1 MKVQD
6 ENARRSSMLVVCR
19 KISSAVWKIF
29 STGYVC
35 YVMLCYV
42 MLCYVMLCYVMLCY
56 VMLCYVM
63 LCYVML
69 C

>member
-29 STGYVC
+29 STKVSQMMQIPSRFKVVENVKSKGKCRVIRP
-35 YVMLCYV
+35 VLQETM
-42 MLCYVMLCYVMLCY
+42 
-56 VMLCYVM
+56 
-63 LCYVML
+63 
-69 C
+69 

>member
-29 STGYVC
+29 FVL
-35 YVMLCYV
+35 VLV
-42 MLCYVMLCYVMLCY
+42 LVVIF
-56 VMLCYVM
+56 
-63 LCYVML
+63 
-69 C
+69 

>member
-29 STGYVC
+29 STLKIYVNIKNGDLGTNIITNA
-35 YVMLCYV
+35 YTLHMHE
-42 MLCYVMLCYVMLCY
+42 
-56 VMLCYVM
+56 
-63 LCYVML
+63 
-69 C
+69 

>member
-29 STGYVC
+29 STLV
-35 YVMLCYV
+35 VKHRLCN
-42 MLCYVMLCYVMLCY
+42 
-56 VMLCYVM
+56 
-63 LCYVML
+63 
-69 C
+69 

>member
-29 STGYVC
+29 STEKKFFYGPSNWIRYFCALCGSEEVGYGV
-35 YVMLCYV
+35 
-42 MLCYVMLCYVMLCY
+42 
-56 VMLCYVM
+56 
-63 LCYVML
+63 
-69 C
+69 

>member
-29 STGYVC
+29 STC
-35 YVMLCYV
+35 YIPQEQSGLLPSNSSHLIIMNKVAIF
-42 MLCYVMLCYVMLCY
+42 
-56 VMLCYVM
+56 
-63 LCYVML
+63 
-69 C
+69 